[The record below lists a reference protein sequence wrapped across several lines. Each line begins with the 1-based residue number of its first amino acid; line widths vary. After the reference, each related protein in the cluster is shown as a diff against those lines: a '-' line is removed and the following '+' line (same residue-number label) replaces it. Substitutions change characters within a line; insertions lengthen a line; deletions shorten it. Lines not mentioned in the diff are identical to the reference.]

1 MEKWEYSAEE
11 RLTELN
17 LTCIQVTSGDSEA
30 LVVSA
35 AGRVVTLQ
43 LYVPHLFTLPLSYI
57 ERKRVREGRRLIFCS
72 QT

>member
-43 LYVPHLFTLPLSYI
+43 LYVPISLHFLFHIMS
-57 ERKRVREGRRLIFCS
+57 VRE
-72 QT
+72 